1 MERTNFKNVQH
12 LFSDRVLINKS
23 KNEDGEPVGWLKMR
37 RIFHGNEKGKM
48 DNVTSLLEESK
59 VSAYS
64 VLRREANRVETVDWT
79 FPQLHNEQLPI
90 GAKKLKCLMDLLPL
104 ISVDNRPFYL
114 NLKSD
119 EIQEEE
125 EEMV

>member
-1 MERTNFKNVQH
+1 M
-12 LFSDRVLINKS
+12 
-23 KNEDGEPVGWLKMR
+23 
-37 RIFHGNEKGKM
+37 
-48 DNVTSLLEESK
+48 TSLLKESK
-59 VSAYS
+59 VSTYS

-90 GAKKLKCLMDLLPL
+90 GAKKLEDVMDLPPL
-104 ISVDNRPFYL
+104 ISADNRPFYL

-119 EIQEEE
+119 EIQK